1 MSFYRW
7 SCRFVRPWFCRELS
21 LREKEARRIFEFS
34 ACQQPRWGSMVSRK
48 TSEIVVVY
56 LHLPFLSELAKNC
69 SSSGVPLESGTP
81 SLAERSK
88 AMGELRCG
96 WRMDKAVEHL
106 RVFLP

>member
-56 LHLPFLSELAKNC
+56 LHLPKIKSDGRTEMWMEDGQGSRTPASLS
-69 SSSGVPLESGTP
+69 
-81 SLAERSK
+81 SLVQPNVTIAET
-88 AMGELRCG
+88 
-96 WRMDKAVEHL
+96 
-106 RVFLP
+106 